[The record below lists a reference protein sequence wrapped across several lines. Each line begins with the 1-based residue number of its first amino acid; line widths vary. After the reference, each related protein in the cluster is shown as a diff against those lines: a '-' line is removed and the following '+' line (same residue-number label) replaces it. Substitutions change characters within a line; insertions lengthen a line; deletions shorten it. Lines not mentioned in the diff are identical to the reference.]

1 MAWTAPPAPAADPQ
15 SGAGS
20 ASASTSAAGAA
31 SALRDLLGAF
41 FAAYLE
47 DAPEV
52 RRPAMSALLARAH
65 AAGLVGPD
73 VVPALAALHAA
84 LRPEMDADGAKFA
97 AFYHLVF
104 FLARPGG
111 HRHLPRDVAV
121 ETWRFALAD
130 GRFALLRALRALR
143 RLRAA
148 VCEAKGEADEVAH
161 VRRVPAF

>member
-1 MAWTAPPAPAADPQ
+1 
-15 SGAGS
+15 
-20 ASASTSAAGAA
+20 
-31 SALRDLLGAF
+31 
-41 FAAYLE
+41 
-47 DAPEV
+47 
-52 RRPAMSALLARAH
+52 MSALLARAH

-97 AFYHLVF
+97 AFYHFVF

-130 GRFALLRALRALR
+130 GRFALLEPWLDFVASRDPGRGISEDTWCQARVRSDPDDARRAEPIDPPRGRTNFFVRVISAVTRRTRAN
-143 RLRAA
+143 
-148 VCEAKGEADEVAH
+148 
-161 VRRVPAF
+161 